1 MNELVLRYFGEQR
14 QTGETGGSR
23 IQIVTAYESTW
34 PHNKEAK
41 HITWS
46 SEIWS
51 PAALHSQIREIEGQG
66 LLTNYNWLVSV
77 GQGCVNGMHLM
88 CDVDSALSTYVYKAL
103 IGFSHSQSATSLI
116 DKCTAYATFFSYPPI
131 PLNQHSRLPICS
143 CRSLPI

>member
-23 IQIVTAYESTW
+23 IQIVTAYEPTW

-46 SEIWS
+46 LEIWS

-116 DKCTAYATFFSYPPI
+116 DKCGRTAKIIY
-131 PLNQHSRLPICS
+131 RD
-143 CRSLPI
+143 